1 MSEKDDEVVRPYVYY
16 IKNSQTIFN
25 LRFSKTINFG
35 NIFYQ
40 DEEESPSETATLNRE
55 NVDEKSS
62 DLQRYHEIHDVIC
75 ST

>member
-62 DLQRYHEIHDVIC
+62 DLQRYHEIHAVIC
-75 ST
+75 SI